1 MNGRVHAIIVT
12 TVCCMATVSAGQ
24 QTGPDGAAPSPQTPT
39 FRLQV
44 EYVEADVRV
53 TDSKGNFVRD
63 LTKDDFQILED
74 GKPQPVAAFS
84 LVDVPI
90 EKSSQGG
97 SIEPDVHSNERRF
110 SGRVYAMLL
119 DDANT
124 APDLTARTKNAARQF
139 VERHLGAND
148 VMAIVF
154 TTLSEPAQ
162 EFTSDK
168 RLLLAAIDNFH
179 GQEIPKHLLPQ
190 PAGPGAFAGPPSPGG
205 AAPQPTSPDS
215 GGGVLSGPQFGATGV
230 VETVTEGDRVMTTLG
245 KVAGWLDGINGRKKA
260 VIVVSDGF
268 VYDPTRLAD
277 DVRPT
282 GRIGRM
288 NVNIYGLDMRGPGA
302 TQTATDQ
309 LTMLSEN
316 TGGFVVMDNPDIGR
330 GFDRLV
336 AENSTYYLLA
346 YYPSQP

>member
-74 GKPQPVAAFS
+74 GKPRAVAAFS

-90 EKSSQGG
+90 EPQSQAV
-97 SIEPDVHSNERRF
+97 SIEPDVRSNERRF

-124 APDLTARTKNAARQF
+124 APDRTSRTKNAARRF
-139 VERHLGAND
+139 VEQHLGAND
-148 VMAIVF
+148 VMVIVF
-154 TTLSEPAQ
+154 TTLGEPAQ

-168 RLLLAAIDNFH
+168 RLLLSAIDKFV
-179 GQEIPKHLLPQ
+179 GQEIPGRTLPQ
-190 PAGPGAFAGPPSPGG
+190 PAGPGAFAGAPTPG
-205 AAPQPTSPDS
+205 
-215 GGGVLSGPQFGATGV
+215 
-230 VETVTEGDRVMTTLG
+230 
-245 KVAGWLDGINGRKKA
+245 
-260 VIVVSDGF
+260 
-268 VYDPTRLAD
+268 
-277 DVRPT
+277 
-282 GRIGRM
+282 
-288 NVNIYGLDMRGPGA
+288 
-302 TQTATDQ
+302 
-309 LTMLSEN
+309 
-316 TGGFVVMDNPDIGR
+316 
-330 GFDRLV
+330 
-336 AENSTYYLLA
+336 
-346 YYPSQP
+346 